1 MSEEREEGPTL
12 TEVKEKQISID
23 EMPAIIPQEEKL
35 QEQNK
40 KIEESQEKSSVR
52 KKKQKR
58 RVITYLSYIS
68 KEVEKNGN

>member
-1 MSEEREEGPTL
+1 VCTIWITAQE
-12 TEVKEKQISID
+12 

-58 RVITYLSYIS
+58 RVTAYLSHIS
-68 KEVEKNGN
+68 KQVEKNGNQINKITSLI